1 MEAYPEEEQEA
12 IKNSFLSLL
21 SDLNFSEKDREEV
34 LEEYNK
40 FIEIDYVYMLL
51 ESRIPLKWPREALQR
66 RRDLLSNVVVTCPS
80 PEQIEELLTA
90 NESLSKN
97 HQEILEDFKY
107 FRKYKKYRRP
117 QMISKYRELRK
128 TMNL

>member
-1 MEAYPEEEQEA
+1 
-12 IKNSFLSLL
+12 
-21 SDLNFSEKDREEV
+21 
-34 LEEYNK
+34 
-40 FIEIDYVYMLL
+40 MLL

-66 RRDLLSNVVVTCPS
+66 RRELLSNAVATCPA
-80 PEQIEELLTA
+80 PEQVEELLIA
-90 NESLSKN
+90 NNSLSKN

-117 QMISKYRELRK
+117 EMIAKYKDLRK